1 MTTMDMM
8 VNEDYDENDG
18 NKDDK
23 NYWAACQAGI
33 AWF

>member
-1 MTTMDMM
+1 MMTTMDMM
-8 VNEDYDENDG
+8 VNEDDENDG